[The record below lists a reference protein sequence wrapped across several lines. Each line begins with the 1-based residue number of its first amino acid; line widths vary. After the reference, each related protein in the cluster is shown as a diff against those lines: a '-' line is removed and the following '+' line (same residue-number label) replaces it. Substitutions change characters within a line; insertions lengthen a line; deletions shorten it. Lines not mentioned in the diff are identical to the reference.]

1 MQLLRKAKSGTQEV
15 SVYDANQL
23 YGETGKFRFLQFSDH
38 AIQGAIDLKDPR
50 RIVLEYPRAMIHLME
65 KNDPAF
71 NHVFMIGHGV
81 GTIPGHYP
89 NKRFVVAEID
99 VAVVELSKTYF
110 HYQADNIR
118 VGDGRLLL
126 GEQEQGSFDYIIL
139 DAFTEAGTPY
149 HLMTLEFME
158 LAEAKLDA
166 RGMLLLNVTGKLKN
180 DTLIDA
186 VYATLKQ
193 AFMFVKAFSL
203 KAERLAD
210 ARNIILAASN
220 RPIAYESI
228 AMAGF
233 FEIGLDEGY
242 VMRDK
247 QDA

>member
-1 MQLLRKAKSGTQEV
+1 MQLLRKAINGAQEV
-15 SVYDANQL
+15 SVYETNQL
-23 YGETGKFRFLQFSDH
+23 YGETGKFRFLQFSDY
-38 AIQGAIDLKDPR
+38 AIQGAIDLKEPK
-50 RIVLEYPRAMIHLME
+50 RIVLEYPRAIIHLME
-65 KNDPAF
+65 RNDPAF
-71 NHVFMIGHGV
+71 NNVFMIGHGV

-99 VAVVELSKTYF
+99 EAVVELSKTYF
-110 HYQADNIR
+110 HYHMNNVR
-118 VGDGRLLL
+118 VGDGRFLLD
-126 GEQEQGSFDYIIL
+126 EQEQSSFDYIIL

-186 VYATLKQ
+186 VYATLKEV
-193 AFMFVKAFSL
+193 FMHVKAFSL
-203 KAERLAD
+203 KAEHHAD
-210 ARNIILAASN
+210 ARNIILAGSN
-220 RPIAYESI
+220 RPIAYESM